1 MYAHRL
7 AIRGSRLLSSL
18 VALTALLVFSSAGA
32 GPGQVPAMDQY
43 LDVVR
48 EAAPGLPGYTVY
60 RPAELKAGPGK
71 SPVVVWS
78 NGACATSND
87 SHLYFLSQVAA
98 HGFVVIAHGAPD
110 SHASPGGMAEED
122 RLARA
127 IDWAFSPPGKGGP
140 HYFNRLDRSRI
151 AAAGHSCGGI
161 DALWTAS
168 NDDRVSAVISMNSGC
183 FPNNS
188 TGGLSGPLA
197 VCRDDLHFLRGPAL
211 FVAGGPSDVAYT
223 NSVENYELVSAVP
236 AAFASHESAGHGGF
250 FGSAPRSVQLQAVHA
265 MVAWLDGTLNGNQ
278 ESLSFLVGPNP
289 ELGRLEG
296 WTVRS
301 KGF

>member
-127 IDWAFSPPGKGGP
+127 VHLHLLRFLDEQFLMQSLELFDVDRRRRAFL
-140 HYFNRLDRSRI
+140 RRDRCTLDR
-151 AAAGHSCGGI
+151 
-161 DALWTAS
+161 
-168 NDDRVSAVISMNSGC
+168 V
-183 FPNNS
+183 
-188 TGGLSGPLA
+188 
-197 VCRDDLHFLRGPAL
+197 
-211 FVAGGPSDVAYT
+211 
-223 NSVENYELVSAVP
+223 
-236 AAFASHESAGHGGF
+236 
-250 FGSAPRSVQLQAVHA
+250 
-265 MVAWLDGTLNGNQ
+265 
-278 ESLSFLVGPNP
+278 
-289 ELGRLEG
+289 
-296 WTVRS
+296 
-301 KGF
+301 